1 MNYTPLKNQS
11 RRKIKLLSHVIFIL
25 TGTNLTFQRNLF
37 FNFQPHGIYIYIKVV
52 IRSIV
57 CEVAMMVVL
66 HIYIYGHIVKQ
77 TTKLISGVSHDGG
90 PFDARPHNVH
100 LMTLSAQNAIYIVY
114 I

>member
-1 MNYTPLKNQS
+1 
-11 RRKIKLLSHVIFIL
+11 
-25 TGTNLTFQRNLF
+25 
-37 FNFQPHGIYIYIKVV
+37 
-52 IRSIV
+52 
-57 CEVAMMVVL
+57 MMVVL